1 MAAEGRLLSRSSSEA
16 QLIHGAQFN
25 RRHASGYL
33 SMQPTCQTTIPRLDV
48 GALQQRMTPVSMTGK
63 RFVFATQHSLRIHFR
78 LL

>member
-1 MAAEGRLLSRSSSEA
+1 
-16 QLIHGAQFN
+16 
-25 RRHASGYL
+25 
-33 SMQPTCQTTIPRLDV
+33 MQPTCQTTIPRLDV